1 MKEVYENLSNI
12 EKVITDFVEK
22 AEIVKMANIINFLN
36 DGQRFTEAEFIQ
48 NTVRDLVNKDVLSMK
63 QSPIDSDWTY
73 ELSFFYKNY
82 KLSLG

>member
-63 QSPIDSDWTY
+63 QSPIDSD
-73 ELSFFYKNY
+73 
-82 KLSLG
+82 